1 MRPDLEPSAGA
12 PAPKNVTSHGA
23 LSRRRLLGFG
33 AAAAA
38 GAALSACGLDRASTP
53 DKAADLNAGWGGTL
67 LDPPLFT
74 KPEVTLTDFDGK
86 PFPFVESTGGKL
98 TVLFFGYTNCPDV
111 CPVYLQTM
119 ARALESIG
127 PGPGSRPQVLFVGVD
142 VARDTPD
149 VLKAYLGKIDPTFIG
164 LTGSEHDIA
173 GAITHMKMPEVQIGE
188 AAPDG
193 SYEVGH
199 PSQVSVFTRDNKCHR
214 IYPSNVRQQQWAQ
227 DLPRLD
233 VGVWK

>member
-1 MRPDLEPSAGA
+1 MRRDLEPSAT
-12 PAPKNVTSHGA
+12 PSDPTSATGRAA

-38 GAALSACGLDRASTP
+38 GVALSACGLDRASTP
-53 DKAADLNAGWGGTL
+53 DKPTDLSAGWGGTL

-74 KPEVTLTDFDGK
+74 KPDVTLTDLDGK
-86 PFPFVESTGGKL
+86 PFPFVESTAGKL

-119 ARALESIG
+119 ARARESIG
-127 PGPGSRPQVLFVGVD
+127 AGPGSRPQVLFVGVD
-142 VARDTPD
+142 VARDTPA

-173 GAITHMKMPEVQIGE
+173 TAITHMKMPPVQIGE

-193 SYEVGH
+193 SYQVGH

-233 VGVWK
+233 QGMWK